1 VTDPRDLAL
10 VALGGSVGA
19 LARVVFATIWP
30 VQPGAVPWSTLT
42 ENLVGALLLG
52 LLVGVLH
59 GRGRASPRTRAL
71 LGAGV
76 LGAFTT
82 YSTFAVEVL
91 ALVRTAPL
99 LGVGYAVGSVTLGV
113 AAAAVGWTLGRR
125 VGAGRLGTA
134 RTSGSEGARG
144 GDG

>member
-19 LARVVFATIWP
+19 VARVWFATIWP
-30 VQPGAVPWSTLT
+30 VQPGAMPWTTLT

-59 GRGRASPRTRAL
+59 ARGRGSPRTRAL
-71 LGAGV
+71 LGAGL

-82 YSTFAVEVL
+82 YSTFAVEVF
-91 ALVRTAPL
+91 ALLRTAPL
-99 LGVGYAVGSVTLGV
+99 LGIGYAVGSVVLGV
-113 AAAAVGWTLGRR
+113 AAASAGWATGRR
-125 VGAGRLGTA
+125 LGAQHTDPRGT
-134 RTSGSEGARG
+134 TEGDA
-144 GDG
+144 